1 MRNLLTFAF
10 LFILGTSY
18 AQIAT
23 PAASPSAK
31 VEQAVGLTDITVEYS
46 RPGVKD
52 RVIFADDGLV
62 PFGKIWRTGAN
73 LATKITFSTDVKVNG
88 ADLKAGS
95 YAILT
100 VPNAESWT
108 VNFYEF
114 DVPGFGAYVEKEPTA
129 SVTADAMELDWKL
142 ENFTIS
148 VHNLK
153 SDGADL
159 MIAWDKTGVGLEISI
174 DTDAA
179 VMASI
184 ESAMAGPSNNDYYRA
199 ASYYYEADKDLNM
212 ALKWIN
218 KATNVDE
225 PRFWQVRTKALILAK
240 MGKKQEAIDTATK
253 SMELAMAAGNDD
265 YVRMNKKSIEE
276 WKNM

>member
-10 LFILGTSY
+10 LFILGTTY
-18 AQIAT
+18 AQIQT

-31 VEQAVGLTDITVEYS
+31 VEQTVGLTDITVEYS

-73 LATKITFSTDVKVNG
+73 AATKITFSTDVMVNG
-88 ADLKAGS
+88 ASLEAGS

-114 DVPGFGAYVEKEPTA
+114 DSPGFGGYVDKEPTA
-129 SVTADAMELDWKL
+129 SVSADVMELNWKL

-159 MIAWDKTGVGLEISI
+159 MIAWDKTGVGLELSI

-184 ESAMAGPSNNDYYRA
+184 ESAMAGPSNNDYYNA
-199 ASYYYEADKDLNM
+199 ASYYYNADKDLNK

-218 KATNVDE
+218 IATDVDK

-240 MGKKQEAIDTATK
+240 MGKKQEAIDAATH

>member
-10 LFILGTSY
+10 LFIVGTSY
-18 AQIAT
+18 AQIQT
-23 PAASPSAK
+23 PAASPSAT
-31 VEQAVGLTDITVEYS
+31 VEQTVGLTDITVEYS

-73 LATKITFSTDVKVNG
+73 AATKITFSTDVKVNG
-88 ADLKAGS
+88 AALKAGS

-100 VPNAESWT
+100 IPTAESWT
-108 VNFYEF
+108 VNFYAF
-114 DVPGFGAYVEKEPTA
+114 DAPGFGGYVEKEPTA
-129 SVTADAMELDWKL
+129 SVSAETMELSWKL

-148 VHNLK
+148 IHNLK

-159 MIAWDKTGVGLEISI
+159 MIAWDTTGVGLEISI
-174 DTDAA
+174 DTDSA

-199 ASYYYEADKDLNM
+199 ASYYYEADKDLDK
-212 ALKWIN
+212 ALNWIN
-218 KATNVDE
+218 KATNVDQ
-225 PRFWQVRTKALILAK
+225 PRYWQVRTKALILAK
-240 MGKKQEAIDTATK
+240 MGKKQEAIDAATQ
-253 SMELAMAAGNDD
+253 SMDLAMAAGNDD

-276 WKNM
+276 WQNM